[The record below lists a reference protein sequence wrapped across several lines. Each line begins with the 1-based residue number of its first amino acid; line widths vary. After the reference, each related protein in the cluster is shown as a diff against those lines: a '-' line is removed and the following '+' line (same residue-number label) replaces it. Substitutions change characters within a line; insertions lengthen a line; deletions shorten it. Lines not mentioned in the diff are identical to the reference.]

1 MEQKSLLLRSKTTQ
15 LQQAENSMGNALT
28 QKILITLGFIF
39 AYRVLAYIP
48 VPGVDTSVIASY
60 FTDANNAL
68 GLANMFSGNAI
79 ERLSIIS
86 LGIMPYITASIVMEL
101 LAATFPTL
109 GQMKKERDGMQKY
122 MQIIRYFT
130 IFITVVQAIGVSMGL
145 QSLTGSSGQSAV
157 MIDPTTFVI
166 IATFSMLTGTM
177 LLMWIGEQITQKGI
191 GNGISLII
199 FAGIVSGLPSAIS
212 NTVQAVNAGEM
223 SFLTILAILGVML
236 ITILAI
242 IYVELGERR
251 VPISYSR
258 KTIMQNQNKRV
269 MNYIPVK
276 VNLSGVI
283 PPIFASA
290 ILMFPLTMLQSS
302 QNDILVKIAD
312 ILAPGGVVFNV
323 VTFLLVVFFAF
334 FYASIAFNAKD
345 ISDNLKK
352 QGGFIPGVRPGEHT
366 KEFLNDVASKLTV
379 TGATYLAIISTV
391 PFVFINGMGAS
402 FYFGGTAVLII
413 VQVALDT
420 MRKVEAQR
428 TMNQYNTL
436 GNVGL

>member
-1 MEQKSLLLRSKTTQ
+1 
-15 LQQAENSMGNALT
+15 MGNALT
-28 QKILITLGFIF
+28 QKILITLGFLF

-48 VPGVDTSVIASY
+48 TPGVDLGVIKAFFDSNS
-60 FTDANNAL
+60 NNAL
-68 GLANMFSGNAI
+68 GMANMFSGGAVQ
-79 ERLSIIS
+79 RLSIIS

-101 LAATFPTL
+101 LAATFPAL

-145 QSLTGSSGQSAV
+145 QSMTGSAGQSAV
-157 MIDPTTFVI
+157 MIDPMTFTVL
-166 IATFSMLTGTM
+166 ATFSMLTGTM

-199 FAGIVSGLPSAIS
+199 FAGIVSGLPAAIS
-212 NTVQAVNAGEM
+212 NTIRAVNAGEM
-223 SFLTILAILGVML
+223 NFLLIIAILAVML
-236 ITILAI
+236 ITVFAI

-258 KTIMQNQNKRV
+258 KTIMQNQTKRV
-269 MNYIPVK
+269 MNYIPIK

-290 ILMFPLTMLQSS
+290 VLMFPLTVLQASTNS
-302 QNDILVKIAD
+302 WLTAVAD
-312 ILAPGGVVFNV
+312 ALAPGGIVFNV
-323 VTFLLVVFFAF
+323 VTFFLVIFFAF

-345 ISDNLKK
+345 IADNLKR

-366 KEFLNDVASKLTV
+366 KDFLNEVASRLTGS
-379 TGATYLAIISTV
+379 GAIYLAIISTV
-391 PFVFINGMGAS
+391 PFAVISGMGAS
-402 FYFGGTAVLII
+402 FYFGGVSVLII

-420 MRKVEAQR
+420 MRKIEAQR
-428 TMNQYNTL
+428 TMNQYDTL